1 MNFLGINPIQ
11 ALVYASVIN
20 GVVSVPILF
29 VIMKIANDK
38 KILKENTNGRITNVI
53 GWITFVIMAIA
64 TIIMF
69 ITFAK

>member
-1 MNFLGINPIQ
+1 M
-11 ALVYASVIN
+11 IN